1 MLEVPGMPH
10 WLLTLFGRYGYVAL
24 FIGVFLENLGIPV
37 PGETVLL
44 AAGFFAKQGTLRLSI
59 IIPCAI
65 VAAIFGDNFGYW
77 IGRRGG
83 RKFIERRGKYIG
95 LSAKRLSGV
104 EKYFRQH
111 GPRTIFVARFI
122 SGLRVVA
129 ALAAGVT
136 HVRWPTFLLY
146 NAAGAIVW
154 ATAMAFLGFLFG
166 QSWSLLEHWVGGAGL
181 VLVGLVATAI
191 LFAVLRQQRT
201 RIAAWLGEW
210 LPESVTLY
218 EAWLL
223 AVSLIAVGLLGKI
236 TEDVVTRESTP
247 FDEAVSR
254 WITSIHFPGVHVLM
268 NVANALGS
276 GPAIVGATIVAIIWR
291 WRRGDRNSV
300 AIITGLALVT
310 QLLDAVLKTTVH
322 RVRPEPL
329 HAYTRLYL
337 ASFPSGH
344 AMNTVATYGFIAIL
358 IAREQPRLRR
368 FLFVIVL
375 LVSLMNG
382 VARIYLQ
389 LHWPTDVLGGYCVGL
404 LLLSIAV
411 FWLERLEPELET

>member
-1 MLEVPGMPH
+1 MPT
-10 WLLTLFGRYGYVAL
+10 WVLTLFSRYGYAAL
-24 FIGVFLENLGIPV
+24 FVGVFLENLGIPV

-59 IIPCAI
+59 VIPCAI

-136 HVRWPTFLLY
+136 HVPWPTFLLY
-146 NAAGAIVW
+146 NAAGAVAW
-154 ATAMAFLGFLFG
+154 GTTMAFLGFLFG

-181 VLVGLVATAI
+181 VLVGLVAAAI
-191 LFAVLRQQRT
+191 LFAVLRRQRT
-201 RIAAWLGEW
+201 RIASWITEW
-210 LPESVTLY
+210 LPESVTLN

-223 AVSLIAVGLLGKI
+223 AVSLVAIGLLGKI
-236 TEDVVTRESTP
+236 TEDVVTREATP
-247 FDEAVSR
+247 FDDAVSA
-254 WITSIHFPGVHVLM
+254 WITSMDFSGIHVFM
-268 NVANALGS
+268 RIANALGS
-276 GPAIVGATIVAIIWR
+276 GPAIIGATIVVIAWR
-291 WRRGDRNSV
+291 WYRRDRDGV
-300 AIITGLALVT
+300 AILIGLTLVT
-310 QLLDAVLKTTVH
+310 QLLDAVLKTAVH

-329 HAYTRLYL
+329 HAYTKLYV

-344 AMNTVATYGFIAIL
+344 AMNAVATYGLIAIL
-358 IAREQPRLRR
+358 IARERARLRP
-368 FLFVIVL
+368 L
-375 LVSLMNG
+375 LVSIVILISAAIG
-382 VARIYLQ
+382 VARVYLR
-389 LHWPTDVLGGYCVGL
+389 LHWPTDVLGGYCMGL

-411 FWLERLEPELET
+411 FWLERLEPVPETA